1 MAKGTTPAGDS
12 RPKIILDSGLRCLL
26 VCRFMEL
33 LGAFVLH
40 DLHGYFSWNVLPG
53 VSGLMLFSSLEI
65 HNLTVKKRAVCS
77 ELLSETLKAME
88 LKSAHYATGAFYLL
102 LYQ

>member
-12 RPKIILDSGLRCLL
+12 RPKIILDSRLRCLL
-26 VCRFMEL
+26 VCRFTEL
-33 LGAFVLH
+33 SGAFVLH
-40 DLHGYFSWNVLPG
+40 DLHGYFSWNFLPG

-65 HNLTVKKRAVCS
+65 HNLTVKKCAVCS

-88 LKSAHYATGAFYLL
+88 LKSAHYATGAPYLL